1 MLDTLRSTTKDSI
14 LNFENGSDF
23 DFGKLPK
30 KTTVLFVSSE
40 FAATMTN
47 KPEQV
52 ETIFILEDDKSRVD
66 HRERFA
72 TGEDLIFQLADEI
85 FRCYEREARA
95 YSKAGDVLT
104 AKKKEEQANRIHSEL
119 KKTHKKV
126 STDDRT
132 TDEPTCT
139 TTRVIWLKSK
149 LQHDIEVEK
158 VKNLF
163 SEVVSSFAV
172 FDSPSDC
179 RKNLFEHEV
188 VENIFLII
196 DADYEDSVVVDFQQR
211 PNVKVVSRFGQ
222 SSPENGRVIANYYDL
237 CSRLTYEL
245 LAHYNKLGTEYS
257 ARQDPKTA
265 KDMFNKAY
273 KLCQIDFEI

>member
-1 MLDTLRSTTKDSI
+1 MLDSLRSMAKDSI

-23 DFGKLPK
+23 DFGKLPQR
-30 KTTVLFVSSE
+30 TTVLFVSSA
-40 FAATMTN
+40 FAATMTT

-52 ETIFILEDDKSRVD
+52 ETVFILEDDKSRVD

-85 FRCYEREARA
+85 FRCYEKEARA
-95 YSKAGDVLT
+95 YSDAGDVL
-104 AKKKEEQANRIHSEL
+104 AAEIKEEQANRIHSEL
-119 KKTHKKV
+119 KKTHTKV
-126 STDDRT
+126 SAHDIT
-132 TDEPTCT
+132 TDTLTCT
-139 TTRVIWLKSK
+139 TTRAIWLKSK
-149 LQHDIEVEK
+149 LRHDIEVEK

-163 SEVVSSFAV
+163 SEIVSSFAV

-179 RKNLFEHEV
+179 RKNLFEYEV

-196 DADYEDSVVVDFQQR
+196 DTDYEDSVVVDFQQR
-211 PNVKVVSRFGQ
+211 PNVKMVSRFGQ
-222 SSPENGRVIANYYDL
+222 SSPENGKVIDNYYDL
-237 CSRLTYEL
+237 CSRLTYDL

-265 KDMFNKAY
+265 KDMFKKAH
-273 KLCQIDFEI
+273 KLCQINFEF